1 MKNRLI
7 IVALVVIGLVFSA
20 CSDKKPFTETKVLS
34 DAALVYVYVAE
45 DSNVDDTH
53 LVSSYNV
60 GINGNLT
67 DKSLYAGE
75 YIKLDVK
82 PLTLSIS
89 IARKDIEIKT
99 IKFIP
104 QAGKTY
110 YLRAQSYSS
119 SFGKFDFE
127 QVSNELGSEE
137 ITKTVSSSEFM
148 IKGNIMNALA
158 TSKGTDASVSGMSE
172 ADINAIIEKKLAER
186 KLAAPAQNQVATST
200 TSTAKATKTGS
211 KLMDIRNA
219 YEMKKEGLLTDA
231 EFKAMKSE
239 ILAK

>member
-1 MKNRLI
+1 MKNKLI
-7 IVALVVIGLVFSA
+7 IIALVIVGIVFSA
-20 CSDKKPFTETKVLS
+20 CANKKPFEQNKALEK
-34 DAALVYVYVAE
+34 AALVYIYVAE

-53 LVSSYNV
+53 LISSYNV
-60 GINGNLT
+60 AVNGNIT

-82 PLTLSIS
+82 PMALSVS

-99 IKFIP
+99 IKLNP
-104 QAGKTY
+104 QAGETY

-127 QVSNELGSEE
+127 QVSNDVGAEE
-137 ITKTVSSSEFM
+137 IAQTVSSSEFM
-148 IKGNIMNALA
+148 IKGDVMSALV
-158 TSKGTDASVSGMSE
+158 TSKNSDSSISGMSE
-172 ADINAIIEKKLAER
+172 ADINAMIEKKLAER
-186 KLAAPAQNQVATST
+186 KLAVPTQSTMRESTSSNMKVT
-200 TSTAKATKTGS
+200 NTGS

-219 YEMKKEGLLTDA
+219 YEMKKEGLLTDE
-231 EFKAMKSE
+231 EFQTMKSE

>member
-1 MKNRLI
+1 MTNKLI
-7 IVALVVIGLVFSA
+7 IVTLLIISIVFSA
-20 CSDKKPFTETKVLS
+20 CSNKKPFTENKVLS

-53 LVSSYNV
+53 LISSYNV
-60 GINGNLT
+60 AVNGNLT

-82 PLTLSIS
+82 PIELSIS

-104 QAGKTY
+104 QAGETY

-127 QVSNELGSEE
+127 KVTNDKGAQE
-137 ITKTVSSSEFM
+137 IAKTVSSSEFM
-148 IKGNIMNALA
+148 IKGDVMSALV
-158 TSKGTDASVSGMSE
+158 TSKNNDSSSISGMSE
-172 ADINAIIEKKLAER
+172 ADINAIIEKKLAQR
-186 KLAAPAQNQVATST
+186 KLTAPQATVSEST
-200 TSTAKATKTGS
+200 NSNMSATKTGS

-219 YEMKKEGLLTDA
+219 YEMKKEGLLTDE
-231 EFKAMKSE
+231 EFKVMKSE